1 MRTARTRVR
10 IKPTQLDLDGKKL
23 YLDAFTATIGDSSLD
38 YEAAGTG
45 RRARTWRSSAAGPNA
60 ALTFAQP
67 TLVRRARDAVRK
79 NALAD
84 RAANVIEIN
93 VVGTGITPQF
103 RTPDAGLNR
112 DLAEL
117 WLDWTD
123 EADADGRLD
132 FYGLQALATRS
143 MFEAGEVF
151 ARIRVRQPEDMGTV
165 PLQVQLLESEF
176 CPINEFRQAQVPGRT
191 VRNGI
196 EFDPVGR
203 RTAYLMYRQHPYDW
217 SAVGGTADLIPVFVP
232 ASEVL
237 HIYELRRPGAVRGEP
252 WLTRALIKL
261 RDLDG
266 MDDATL
272 MRAKVSQ
279 LLAGFIT
286 TPEPG
291 EIGFEGGADDVVDAD
306 GNLDVTWEP
315 GTLAKLGQGEDIK
328 FSAPAEVGASY
339 EPFMRQQLRLIAAA
353 GRQLYEQL
361 SGDYS
366 TINDR
371 TWRAN
376 VNEFRRGIEALQH
389 NILVFQMCRPV
400 VRRWIDI
407 GMLAGAIE
415 PPRGMDPRALYRVAW
430 LPQRWAYIHPVQ
442 DVQADR
448 DEVRGGLSSRSQK
461 VAQRGYDP
469 AEIDRENAE
478 DNARAD
484 ALGLGY
490 DSDGRRPR
498 SGGAA
503 KTADAEEREDERE
516 VENA

>member
-1 MRTARTRVR
+1 MRVSRPRAR
-10 IKPTQLDLDGKKL
+10 IKGTKI
-23 YLDAFTATIGDSSLD
+23 YVDAFTGTLGDSSLD

-45 RRARTWRSSAAGPNA
+45 RRARSWRASSAGPNA
-60 ALTFAQP
+60 ALTYAQP
-67 TLVRRARDAVRK
+67 NLVRRARDAVRK

-132 FYGLQALATRS
+132 FYGLQALATRA

-151 ARIRVRQPEDMGTV
+151 TRVRVRAPGDMGTV

-196 EFDPVGR
+196 EFDPIGR

-266 MDDATL
+266 MDDAQL
-272 MRAKVSQ
+272 MRAKVSN

-286 TPEPG
+286 NPEPG
-291 EIGFEGGADDVVDAD
+291 ETGFEGGPADAADAE
-306 GNLDVTWEP
+306 GNLDIEWQP
-315 GTLAKLGQGEDIK
+315 GTFAKLGPGDDIK
-328 FSAPAEVGASY
+328 FSNPPDVGPNYEV
-339 EPFMRQQLRLIAAA
+339 FMRQQLRLIAAA

-400 VRRWIDI
+400 VRRWLDL
-407 GMLAGAIE
+407 GVLSDAIK
-415 PPRGMDPRALYRVAW
+415 PPAGMDARALYRVDW

-448 DEVRGGLSSRSQK
+448 DEVRAGFASRSQK

-469 AEIDRENAE
+469 AEIDRETAA
-478 DNARAD
+478 DNERAD
-484 ALGLGY
+484 SVGVAY

-498 SGGAA
+498 SGGAVQ
-503 KTADAEEREDERE
+503 TADAEERGQERE
-516 VENA
+516 TEDA